1 MKKVYVGMGTDLVHH
16 GHINI
21 IEIARDLGEVTV
33 GLLSDKAVSK
43 FSRMPFLS
51 YDERK
56 KILENLKGVKE
67 VIPQETLDYE
77 DNLKSLKP
85 DYVVHGDDW
94 KTGPQKHIREKVI
107 ELLNEWGGE
116 LVEPEYTS
124 GISSTGL
131 RNALKEVGTTPDIR
145 RRLLR
150 RLLESKDIVRVLE
163 AHNGISGL
171 IVEETTYEAEG
182 EIREFDALWV
192 SSLTDST
199 AKGKP
204 DTEYVDRTSR
214 FQTINDILDVTTKPI
229 ILDGDTGGVTEHF
242 SLLVK
247 NLDRLGISAVII
259 EDKVGLKR
267 NSLFGTEVKQ
277 ELDTIEGF
285 CEKISEGKKA
295 QMTDDF
301 MIIARL
307 ESLIADQG
315 MEDALTRAKAYIEAG
330 ADAIMI
336 HSRHKDGSE
345 IMEFMRHYKEFEF
358 KVPVVSVPSSYNH
371 FTEEELIE
379 AGFSI
384 VIYANHL
391 LRAAFPA
398 MKKTAETILKHKRSM
413 EAAKEFCMPIKEIL
427 TILPN

>member
-1 MKKVYVGMGTDLVHH
+1 MKKVYVGMGTDLIHH
-16 GHINI
+16 GHVNI
-21 IEIARDLGEVTV
+21 IEIARKLGEVTV

-43 FSRMPFLS
+43 YSRMPFLS

-56 KILENLKGVKE
+56 KVLENLKGVKE
-67 VIPQETLDYE
+67 VILQNELDYGE
-77 DNLKSLKP
+77 NLRALKP
-85 DYVVHGDDW
+85 DYVVHGSDW
-94 KTGPQKHIREKVI
+94 KNGPQKHIREKVVK
-107 ELLNEWGGE
+107 LLTEWGGE

-145 RRLLR
+145 RRMLR
-150 RLLESKDIVRVLE
+150 RLLESKDIVRVME
-163 AHNGISGL
+163 AHNGISAL
-171 IVEETTYEAEG
+171 IVEETTVTTDT
-182 EIREFDALWV
+182 EIREFDAIWI

-214 FQTINDILDVTTKPI
+214 FQTIGDILDVTTKPI

-242 SLLVK
+242 AMQIK
-247 NLDRLGISAVII
+247 NLERLGVSAVII

-277 ELDTIEGF
+277 DLDTIEGF
-285 CEKISEGKKA
+285 CKKINTGKKA

-307 ESLIADQG
+307 ESLIAERG
-315 MEDALTRAKAYIEAG
+315 MDDALTRAKAYIEAG
-330 ADAIMI
+330 ADGIMI

-345 IMEFMRHYKEFEF
+345 IMKFMKHYRDFEY
-358 KVPVVSVPSSYNH
+358 KVPVVSVPSSYNQ
-371 FTEEELIE
+371 FTEDELKKV
-379 AGFSI
+379 GFSI

-398 MKKTAETILKHKRSM
+398 MKKTAETILKNKRSL
-413 EAAKEFCMPIKEIL
+413 EVDKYCMSIKEIL